1 MEVRLITWLCL
12 TLGLS
17 FKVKTPT
24 WEHMQKDSSLSEWGK
39 NSGSNE
45 EITPVTRL
53 DVQRKRFFQLPIDKE
68 QRVRQ
73 SNPSKSYSH
82 LELTEM

>member
-1 MEVRLITWLCL
+1 
-12 TLGLS
+12 
-17 FKVKTPT
+17 
-24 WEHMQKDSSLSEWGK
+24 MQKDSSLSEWGQELRLK
-39 NSGSNE
+39 E
-45 EITPVTRL
+45 AITPVVVTRCSEEEIFS
-53 DVQRKRFFQLPIDKE
+53 VAYKE